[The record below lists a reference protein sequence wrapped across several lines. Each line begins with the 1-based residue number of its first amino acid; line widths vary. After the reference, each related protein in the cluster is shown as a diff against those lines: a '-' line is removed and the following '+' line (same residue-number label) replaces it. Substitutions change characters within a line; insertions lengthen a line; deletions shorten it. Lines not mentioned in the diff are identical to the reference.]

1 MSEST
6 QIQPPSSSAVK
17 VAKPG
22 LKFFIGFFGGLCA
35 ALFPRL
41 MAALAV
47 FDSKSV
53 VVLNLSYIGL
63 SVIFA
68 LLVGA
73 VVMIMEWGV
82 AKEPRATFMSALGV
96 PALIAG
102 ALNTT
107 SGANNLN
114 TLASVNE
121 KNAEYM
127 QTINDIPELGLKGFT
142 PLSDASDILFDPF
155 MLVGVGNAHAAD
167 GIEPV
172 ADNGFDPSMHVQKQ
186 YVIVLDK
193 ASSAE
198 DAEQKAEALRGTV
211 PNAQAVESGGNYLV
225 IDPRQMTRQEAVINA
240 IRLKREKNLAPSL
253 MQSK

>member
-1 MSEST
+1 MSEPA
-6 QIQPPSSSAVK
+6 QNHEPSRSSVK
-17 VAKPG
+17 ISKPA

-47 FDSKSV
+47 FDSESI

-63 SVIFA
+63 AVIFA

-114 TLASVNE
+114 ALASVNE
-121 KNAEYM
+121 QSAAYM
-127 QTINDIPELGLKGFT
+127 QNMNDIPDLGHGGIT

-155 MLVGVGNAHAAD
+155 TLIGVGTAEAAD
-167 GIEPV
+167 GFVP
-172 ADNGFDPSMHVQKQ
+172 AGNDGFDPSMHVQKQ
-186 YVIVLDK
+186 YVIVLDQ
-193 ASSAE
+193 AASAE
-198 DAEQKAEALRGTV
+198 DAKQKANSLLDKV
-211 PNAQAVESGGNYLV
+211 PNAQAVKSGNNYLV
-225 IDPRQMTRQEAVINA
+225 IDRREMSRQEAVVNA

-253 MQSK
+253 MQVK